1 MNILSVGGM
10 PPPSNY
16 FWIEDIDFSDLEE
29 RIVGNIGLID
39 VISVGR
45 DSYREVFDILTKHNI
60 NNIPIGIHTPLHQS
74 HIQHILNEIKSNG
87 WQEYCD
93 PDNNYD
99 GHYKIA
105 KKGMIDYDKEN
116 L

>member
-10 PPPSNY
+10 LPPSNY
-16 FWIEDIDFSDLEE
+16 LWVEAEHPDLEDIILNN
-29 RIVGNIGLID
+29 VNTIG

-45 DSYREVFDILTKHNI
+45 DSYREVFDILIKHNI
-60 NNIPIGIHTPLHQS
+60 DNIPIGIHTPLHQS
-74 HIQHILNEIKSNG
+74 HIQHILDEIKSNG

-99 GHYKIA
+99 GYYKIT
-105 KKGMIDYDKEN
+105 KKGID
-116 L
+116 

>member
-16 FWIEDIDFSDLEE
+16 FCFFVIDFLDLEE
-29 RIVGNIGLID
+29 RIVNNLDLID

-45 DSYREVFDILTKHNI
+45 DSYREVFDILIKHNI

-74 HIQHILNEIKSNG
+74 CIQHILDEIKSNG
-87 WQEYCD
+87 WQEYYD

-99 GHYKIA
+99 GHYKIT
-105 KKGMIDYDKEN
+105 KN
-116 L
+116 VVR